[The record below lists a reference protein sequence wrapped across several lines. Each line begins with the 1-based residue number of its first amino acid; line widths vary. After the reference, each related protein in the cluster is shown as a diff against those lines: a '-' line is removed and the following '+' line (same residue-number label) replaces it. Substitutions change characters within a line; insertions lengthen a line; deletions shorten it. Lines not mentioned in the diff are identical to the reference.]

1 MKVVDRDLVR
11 FYDTRSAVAVI
22 IMAFLLVLLPI
33 GISQW
38 LDGRSG
44 HLFLLSSLL
53 IVVFMLTVDRIP
65 AEAEAIKMKGW
76 YSLRVDIENIAD
88 TRRLLFISFFS
99 MYILAYCILLDT
111 NDLANNILLVLD
123 MLAHLFMVTWVLME
137 IRHLLRRENDVAT
150 MSERGHVSMALAVS
164 RALRS
169 EGYGLVVRPGH
180 GTHTWRRCTFN
191 LPDTARVDIYRS
203 KGYRARS
210 VIRIAPHRGAPKGLA
225 IGLARI
231 IDRELDL
238 VRRMDEGYEPQSALL
253 DPRPAIPDDAS
264 PRIYLTGPQSTDVT
278 RVVSLDEKT
287 IRMIAAGEVVER
299 PASVVKELIENSI
312 DAEAATITVEV
323 QEGGKKL
330 IRVTDDGLGMSKE
343 DTLMAVERHTTSKV
357 KGPEDLKGISTL
369 GFRGEALASIGAVS
383 LLEVTSR
390 SNEDETATVIRVEGA
405 KVVHTGSAGRPVGT
419 TVSVQRIFFNVPA
432 RLKHMSH
439 ARAELVRVIDAVFR
453 EAVAHPGIHFK
464 LVADGQEA
472 LNAPAAE
479 DKRTNIG
486 HVYGVELARD
496 LVPVSSDGDVRIGG
510 LIAPPSVE
518 RASSKLQHFIVN
530 GRWVRSRELSDALR
544 EAYRPR
550 VMVGRFPPAFIYID
564 IPPED
569 VDVNIHPQKTEVRFY
584 RDDVAATLTRAVR
597 RALQLEFPIPEMT
610 DMVAEDRAGWKPE
623 PADTT
628 LEDWKRSE
636 PRPTPS
642 AVKGS
647 GARPP
652 PSPVKEPGGG
662 RSRSALGTRP
672 LSDPGDREV
681 VGRHLPPL
689 RILGQARSE
698 FIIAEGP
705 DGVYLIDQHAAAER
719 INLERLQSREFGVQ
733 ELIEPAF
740 IHLDRRDL
748 ETLRN
753 NLEHFEELGYR
764 IEEFGTGVLVR
775 SVPVLFRMPDPAVA
789 LRSVLED
796 IQERKRGVKTTVLEG
811 VLESMACHASIKA
824 GDPMTMDQMADLVA
838 ALDRL
843 ENPEVCAHG
852 RPTMI
857 KLPFQY
863 MEKKFGRLG

>member
-1 MKVVDRDLVR
+1 
-11 FYDTRSAVAVI
+11 
-22 IMAFLLVLLPI
+22 MAFLLVLLPI

-44 HLFLLSSLL
+44 HLSLLGSLL
-53 IVVFMLTVDRIP
+53 IVVFTMTVDRIP
-65 AEAEAIKMKGW
+65 AEAESIKMKGW
-76 YSLRVDIENIAD
+76 YSLRVDLENIAD
-88 TRRLLFISFFS
+88 TRRLLFVSFFS
-99 MYILAYCILLDT
+99 MYVLAYCILLDT
-111 NDLANNILLVLD
+111 NDLANSILLVLD
-123 MLAHLFMVTWVLME
+123 VLAHLFAAAWVLME
-137 IRHLLRRENDVAT
+137 VRHLFRRKHDIAT

-180 GTHTWRRCTFN
+180 GMRKWRRCTFN
-191 LPDTARVDIYRS
+191 LPDTTRVDVYRFV
-203 KGYRARS
+203 GYRARS

-225 IGLARI
+225 IGLARV

-238 VRRMDEGYEPQSALL
+238 VRDVKGEYEPQPAGLHSKPL
-253 DPRPAIPDDAS
+253 PSEGRPQ
-264 PRIYLTGPQSTDVT
+264 RIYLTGPQSPDVT
-278 RVVSLDEKT
+278 SVVALDEKT

-299 PASVVKELIENSI
+299 PASVVKELVENSI
-312 DAEAATITVEV
+312 DASASTITVEV

-330 IRVTDDGLGMSKE
+330 IRVTDDGKGMSKE
-343 DTLMAVERHTTSKV
+343 DTLLAVERHTTSKV
-357 KGPEDLKGISTL
+357 RGPEDLKGISTL

-390 SNEDETATVIRVEGA
+390 SKEDETATVVRVEGA

-439 ARAELVRVIDAVFR
+439 ARAELVRVIDAVHR
-453 EAVAHPGIHFK
+453 EAIAHPGIHFK
-464 LVADGQEA
+464 LTTDGQDA
-472 LNAPAAE
+472 LNAPAAT
-479 DKRTNIG
+479 DRRTNIG
-486 HVYGVELARD
+486 HVYGVDLARD
-496 LVPVSSDGDVRIGG
+496 LVPVSGDGDVRIGG
-510 LIAPPSVE
+510 LVARPSVE

-550 VMVGRFPPAFIYID
+550 AMVGRFPPAFIYID

-569 VDVNIHPQKTEVRFY
+569 VDVNIHPRKTEVRFY
-584 RDDVAATLTRAVR
+584 RDDVAATLTRAVQ
-597 RALQLEFPIPEMT
+597 RALQMEFPIPEMT
-610 DMVAEDRAGWKPE
+610 GAVAEERTEWEPE

-628 LEDWKRSE
+628 LDERKRSE

-647 GARPP
+647 GARAP
-652 PSPVKEPGGG
+652 PSPGKEPCGK
-662 RSRSALGTRP
+662 RWKAALGTRP
-672 LSDPGDREV
+672 LSDTGDREV
-681 VGRHLPPL
+681 FGRHLPPL

-740 IHLDRRDL
+740 IHLDVRDL

-753 NLEHFEELGYR
+753 NLEHFEELGYQ
-764 IEEFGTGVLVR
+764 IEEFGTGVLIR
-775 SVPVLFRMPDPAVA
+775 AVPVLFRMPDPAVA

-796 IQERKRGVKTTVLEG
+796 IQERKRGVRTTVLEG

-843 ENPEVCAHG
+843 DNPEVCAHG